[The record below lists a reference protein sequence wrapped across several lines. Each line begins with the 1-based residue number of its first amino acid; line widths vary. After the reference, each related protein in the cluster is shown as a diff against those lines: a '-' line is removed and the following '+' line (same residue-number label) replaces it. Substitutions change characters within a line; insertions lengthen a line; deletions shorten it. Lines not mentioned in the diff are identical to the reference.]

1 MEITCTIKEAIPLL
15 ENYTKRGIPYILIS
29 QPGLGKSTLE
39 KTIAKKLGY
48 DLITVFAADK
58 TPSDLNGYLI
68 PLNGKIDFHPFGF
81 LEKILNTKKP
91 LKVFFDEATKAPQAV
106 INAISQMVLDRQIN
120 NKPIPSLVQFSLAAN
135 RKGDLSND
143 NPLPE
148 HLKSRLRII
157 NLRFDLP
164 SFNQYMIENNF
175 HDDVIAF
182 VNIYHEMLE
191 NWKPSRNEEASNVP
205 RNIENLSNDIKAF
218 ESEGIEIKP
227 FMLFPVLSSEYTY
240 KFLELRE
247 IFQSLPNLDEIAAG
261 QNPSISSLN
270 PSACNLILV
279 KLLNKINALTYEN
292 IFQWIISNL
301 RIEQQKLFFELAKVN
316 NQKYLDNSKIYTQWL
331 VNNQGFQF

>member
-81 LEKILNTKKP
+81 LEKILTAKKP

-143 NPLPE
+143 NHLPE

-175 HDDVIAF
+175 HADVIAF

-218 ESEGIEIKP
+218 ESEGIDIKP
-227 FMLFPVLSSEYTY
+227 FMLFPVLSSEYVY

-247 IFQSLPNLDEIAAG
+247 IFQSLPNLDEIAQG
-261 QNPSISSLN
+261 LNPSISTLN

-316 NQKYLDNSKIYTQWL
+316 NQKYLDSSKVYTNWL
-331 VNNQGFQF
+331 INNQGFQF

>member
-1 MEITCTIKEAIPLL
+1 
-15 ENYTKRGIPYILIS
+15 
-29 QPGLGKSTLE
+29 
-39 KTIAKKLGY
+39 
-48 DLITVFAADK
+48 
-58 TPSDLNGYLI
+58 LNGYLI

-81 LEKILNTKKP
+81 LEKILNAKKP

-164 SFNQYMIENNF
+164 SFNQYMIQENF
-175 HDDVIAF
+175 HADVIAF

-227 FMLFPVLSSEYTY
+227 FMLFPVLSSEYVY

-247 IFQSLPNLDEIAAG
+247 IFQSLPNLDEIAQG
-261 QNPSISSLN
+261 LNPSISTLN

-301 RIEQQKLFFELAKVN
+301 RVEQQKLFFELAKVN
-316 NQKYLDNSKIYTQWL
+316 NQKYLDSSKVYTNWL
-331 VNNQGFQF
+331 INNQGFQF

>member
-48 DLITVFAADK
+48 DLITAFAADK

-81 LEKILNTKKP
+81 LEKILNAKKP

-143 NPLPE
+143 NHLPE

-164 SFNQYMIENNF
+164 SFNAYMIENNF

-182 VNIYHEMLE
+182 ANIYHEMLE

-247 IFQSLPNLDEIAAG
+247 IFQSLPNLDEIAQG
-261 QNPSISSLN
+261 LNPSISTLN

-279 KLLNKINALTYEN
+279 KLLNKINAMSYEN

-316 NQKYLDNSKIYTQWL
+316 NQKYLDNSKVYTQWL

>member
-39 KTIAKKLGY
+39 KTIAKKLDF

-81 LEKILNTKKP
+81 LEKILNAKKP

-182 VNIYHEMLE
+182 ANIYHEMLE

-227 FMLFPVLSSEYTY
+227 FMLFPVLSSEYVY

-247 IFQSLPNLDEIAAG
+247 IFQSLPNLDEIAQG
-261 QNPSISSLN
+261 LNPSISTLN

-301 RIEQQKLFFELAKVN
+301 RVEQQKLFFELAKVN
-316 NQKYLDNSKIYTQWL
+316 NQKYLDSSKVYTNWL
-331 VNNQGFQF
+331 INNQGFQF